1 MWTKR
6 YISLTAHPG
15 CHNLIIIGISCY
27 LLFFL
32 YLAVA
37 RGHKHCYK
45 AHATI
50 RCGRRND
57 SPRRARGVG
66 HRRPPPGAAGPLPA
80 SYKENPPTRQTNS
93 LLNATSA
100 AYNISS
106 RLTAHK
112 TKQLQACPLYSLDLW
127 CSLPVLLVTLPCE
140 YHRPE
145 TRQRVCRGI
154 RP

>member
-1 MWTKR
+1 MCTKR
-6 YISLTAHPG
+6 YISLTAHPV

-27 LLFFL
+27 LLLFFL

-57 SPRRARGVG
+57 SPRRALAWDIDGL
-66 HRRPPPGAAGPLPA
+66 HHALPA
-80 SYKENPPTRQTNS
+80 RCRRRIKKTHRLQTNS

-145 TRQRVCRGI
+145 TRQRVCRGT